1 MTRERQEEKD
11 ERMFRAK
18 QSTIYFHS
26 SIKGPKL
33 FEFLQKQFLVNDT
46 NAFTIIH
53 FIVCYN
59 YTRYLYGYIYI
70 YNTYMQ
76 CKHIS
81 RVYSRLFKYLGND
94 SLFKKNLK
102 QEFKYF

>member
-70 YNTYMQ
+70 YIIRICNVNIYREY
-76 CKHIS
+76 I
-81 RVYSRLFKYLGND
+81 VDYLNI
-94 SLFKKNLK
+94 LETIYCLKKI
-102 QEFKYF
+102 